1 MLHAVIMAGGS
12 GTRFWPESRAVRP
25 KQLLDFTGGQTMI
38 QATAARLGTLVAPQ
52 RTWVITSRALAGPIA
67 EQLPQLAAE
76 QIVAEPCRRDT
87 APAIGLAAELL
98 LARDPKATMVV
109 LPSDHVISP
118 PADFQK
124 ALATAARLVD
134 ESPDRL
140 VTFGIPPSYPAEIF
154 GYIERGEEIAP
165 GVFRVARFREKPQAE
180 VAKEYLA
187 TGRFYWNAGIFV
199 WRARTI
205 LDALA
210 KHEPAMARHLTA
222 IGQSIGRPDYLATL
236 DREFAAIGGKSI
248 DYAVLEKHTDVA
260 VIAATFTWDDVGSW
274 QALTRLRGLDADGNT
289 ILAKHIGLDTHGTL
303 VRGPGNHLIVTVGVD
318 DLIVVHTP
326 DATLVAHKA
335 QEESL
340 RKVVEELKTRGWGE
354 YL

>member
-1 MLHAVIMAGGS
+1 
-12 GTRFWPESRAVRP
+12 
-25 KQLLDFTGGQTMI
+25 MI
-38 QATAARLGTLVAPQ
+38 QATAARLGALVPAE

-67 EQLPQLAAE
+67 EQLPQLAPE

-98 LARDPKATMVV
+98 LARDPEAAMVV

-118 PADFQK
+118 PEVFQQ
-124 ALATAARLVD
+124 ALATAARVVA
-134 ESPDRL
+134 ESPQRL
-140 VTFGIPPSYPAEIF
+140 VTFGIPPTYPAEIF
-154 GYIERGEEIAP
+154 GYIERGEGLGENLYQ
-165 GVFRVARFREKPQAE
+165 VARFREKPKVDTAR
-180 VAKEYLA
+180 EYLA

-210 KHEPAMARHLTA
+210 QHEPAMAGHLAA
-222 IGQSIGRPDYLATL
+222 IGRSIGRDEFAETL

-248 DYAVLEKHTDVA
+248 DYAVLEKHSDVA
-260 VIAATFTWDDVGSW
+260 VIPAPFQWDDVGSW
-274 QALTRLRGLDADGNT
+274 QALTRLRGVDAEGNT
-289 ILAKHIGLDTHGTL
+289 ILAKHIGLDTHGTV
-303 VRGPGNHLIVTVGVD
+303 VRGPGDHLIVTVGIA

-326 DATLVAHKA
+326 DATLVAHKS
-335 QEESL
+335 QEEQL
-340 RKVVEELKTRGWGE
+340 RKVVEQLKTQGWSE